1 MLEKFDLGENSREPL
16 LLARLTSSVV
26 LKEWLARLV
35 LLAVQ
40 VTHLEEGLLAPRV
53 CLVGGS
59 G

>member
-16 LLARLTSSVV
+16 LFARLTSSVRE
-26 LKEWLARLV
+26 EWLARLV

-40 VTHLEEGLLAPRV
+40 VTHLEEGLLAPPV

-59 G
+59 R